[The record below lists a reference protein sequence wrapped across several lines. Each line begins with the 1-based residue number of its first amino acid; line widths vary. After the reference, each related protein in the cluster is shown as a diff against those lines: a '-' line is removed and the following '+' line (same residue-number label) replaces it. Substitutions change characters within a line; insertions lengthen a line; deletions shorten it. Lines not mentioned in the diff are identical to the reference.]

1 MSVEFKSL
9 LNLPSLREAE
19 VVAGVDGLKRQV
31 SSITVLEQSNVAK
44 LREELFNQEDKYGSE
59 IVISGLMTI
68 SHDIDAQ
75 VEMIQHLQREGEIG
89 LILYYVGV
97 FIPEIDQRLLDTC
110 NKLNFPLIVMPEG
123 EPSLRYSE
131 VIYEVVEAIVKQ
143 EMVETSFS
151 NQMVEQISKLP
162 ANQRN
167 ADTMLKMLTDRTHSS
182 IVLTDMRGQIINA
195 GTWPSISTLDLSYM
209 VKQTTGTNI
218 QSIETVSAVKRT
230 IFHSGMEAIQF
241 YMFKENQ
248 PLTENMVEQAAEVVQ
263 IFMNLWGQ
271 NYEAVNT
278 QELVK
283 AILND
288 ESVKMRRLGAVLHI
302 DVGNISNV
310 WFVHVEEPTLQAIVM
325 RQLKEEMTSHF
336 NVLLVELFEQTIA
349 VFMDEGKTNEG
360 FDMIAFEVSK
370 KLQQEGICHTIVQYL
385 GMDTTSDVQTAYSK
399 MKEYFEQAKFLY
411 PKQRMFTQLHFQFVA
426 ECEKRIAEGE
436 KSIHQ
441 ALGPL
446 QPLIKQPELLDT
458 LAVFLLDAQSHY
470 AKAGKLLYVHMN
482 TIKYRIKRINELVHY
497 SVTKLPES
505 LTYYRAIA
513 IWRLLKNTEKR

>member
-1 MSVEFKSL
+1 
-9 LNLPSLREAE
+9 
-19 VVAGVDGLKRQV
+19 
-31 SSITVLEQSNVAK
+31 
-44 LREELFNQEDKYGSE
+44 
-59 IVISGLMTI
+59 
-68 SHDIDAQ
+68 
-75 VEMIQHLQREGEIG
+75 
-89 LILYYVGV
+89 
-97 FIPEIDQRLLDTC
+97 
-110 NKLNFPLIVMPEG
+110 
-123 EPSLRYSE
+123 
-131 VIYEVVEAIVKQ
+131 
-143 EMVETSFS
+143 
-151 NQMVEQISKLP
+151 
-162 ANQRN
+162 
-167 ADTMLKMLTDRTHSS
+167 
-182 IVLTDMRGQIINA
+182 
-195 GTWPSISTLDLSYM
+195 
-209 VKQTTGTNI
+209 
-218 QSIETVSAVKRT
+218 
-230 IFHSGMEAIQF
+230 
-241 YMFKENQ
+241 
-248 PLTENMVEQAAEVVQ
+248 
-263 IFMNLWGQ
+263 
-271 NYEAVNT
+271 
-278 QELVK
+278 
-283 AILND
+283 
-288 ESVKMRRLGAVLHI
+288 
-302 DVGNISNV
+302 
-310 WFVHVEEPTLQAIVM
+310 
-325 RQLKEEMTSHF
+325 MTSHF

>member
-1 MSVEFKSL
+1 
-9 LNLPSLREAE
+9 
-19 VVAGVDGLKRQV
+19 
-31 SSITVLEQSNVAK
+31 
-44 LREELFNQEDKYGSE
+44 
-59 IVISGLMTI
+59 
-68 SHDIDAQ
+68 
-75 VEMIQHLQREGEIG
+75 
-89 LILYYVGV
+89 
-97 FIPEIDQRLLDTC
+97 
-110 NKLNFPLIVMPEG
+110 
-123 EPSLRYSE
+123 
-131 VIYEVVEAIVKQ
+131 
-143 EMVETSFS
+143 
-151 NQMVEQISKLP
+151 
-162 ANQRN
+162 
-167 ADTMLKMLTDRTHSS
+167 
-182 IVLTDMRGQIINA
+182 
-195 GTWPSISTLDLSYM
+195 
-209 VKQTTGTNI
+209 
-218 QSIETVSAVKRT
+218 
-230 IFHSGMEAIQF
+230 MEAIQF

-310 WFVHVEEPTLQAIVM
+310 WFVHVEELALQAIVM
-325 RQLKEEMTSHF
+325 RQLKEEMSSRF

-349 VFMDEGKTNEG
+349 VFMDEGKTNED
-360 FDMIAFEVSK
+360 FDTIASEVSK
-370 KLQQEGICHTIVQYL
+370 NLQQEGVRHTIVQYL
-385 GMDTTSDVQTAYSK
+385 GMGTTTDVQAAYSK

-411 PKQRMFTQLHFQFVA
+411 PKQWIFTQLHFQFVA
-426 ECEKRIAEGE
+426 ECEKTIAEGE

-441 ALGPL
+441 VLGPL
-446 QPLIKQPELLDT
+446 QPLTKQTELLDT

-470 AKAGKLLYVHMN
+470 AKAGELLYVHMN
-482 TIKYRIKRINELVHY
+482 TIKYRIKRINELMHY